1 MINYLMICRSLTYA
15 QKAAKVLERAGMT
28 VSVTRTPP
36 GISEKGC
43 GYCIKV
49 PERRLSQA
57 LVMLKSADLAPTKI
71 YVLFSDGNYSE
82 VGL

>member
-15 QKAAKVLERAGMT
+15 QKAAKVLERAGIT
-28 VSVTRTPP
+28 VSVTRTPQ
-36 GISEKGC
+36 GLSEKGC

-57 LVMLKSADLAPTKI
+57 LATLKNANLSPTKI

-82 VGL
+82 VEL

>member
-15 QKAAKVLERAGMT
+15 QKAAKVLGKNGIT
-28 VSVTRTPP
+28 VSVTRTPQE
-36 GISEKGC
+36 IAEKGC

-49 PERRLSQA
+49 SERRLSQA
-57 LVMLKSADLAPTKI
+57 LVTLRNANLSPNKV

-82 VGL
+82 VSM